1 MEYDALLT
9 ELSAALT
16 RGDVEPGDV
25 EKLLRRGRAASRRAD
40 VPSVLRAAGALVCF
54 AGAALLYGIGF
65 HSYPVFVQEVTPFL
79 FPAVALGATVLM
91 HRALRP
97 AWEVELAGMVGYV
110 ALGAATVTSA
120 VVTGAGPGAGIVAS
134 LAITAV
140 VLALHAAVRIVRLT
154 GWGLSASLVAFTGC
168 AADAAGIL
176 NGATVPWWLGL
187 QGVVAVAAGAL
198 LLHRSHAGAE
208 SAWRSAGV
216 LAVAAAVAGM
226 ADASFG
232 HLGPWHVLLT
242 AAVAACLLGA
252 ARFDMGGLMWVGAL
266 SSIVWL
272 GTLAVVVGRSG
283 NWAVAVILFGL
294 GLVGVAPVIARRRGP
309 GRDEAGVIVGLR

>member
-1 MEYDALLT
+1 MKYNSLLT

-25 EKLLRRGRAASRRAD
+25 EKLLRHRRAPSDRAD

-79 FPAVALGATVLM
+79 FPAVALGAAVLL
-91 HRALRP
+91 HRAPRP
-97 AWEVELAGMVGYV
+97 VWEVELAGMVGYV
-110 ALGAATVTSA
+110 ALGAASVTSA
-120 VVTGAGPGAGIVAS
+120 VVTGAGPGAGVVAS

-154 GWGLSASLVAFTGC
+154 GWGLSACLVAFAGC
-168 AADAAGIL
+168 SADPAGIL
-176 NGATVPWWLGL
+176 NGSTALWWLGL
-187 QGVVAVAAGAL
+187 RRGRPVA
-198 LLHRSHAGAE
+198 
-208 SAWRSAGV
+208 SAPDRRGC
-216 LAVAAAVAGM
+216 
-226 ADASFG
+226 
-232 HLGPWHVLLT
+232 GPF
-242 AAVAACLLGA
+242 GA
-252 ARFDMGGLMWVGAL
+252 ARFDMGGLMWLGAL

-283 NWAVAVILFGL
+283 SWAVAVIPFGL
-294 GLVGVAPVIARRRGP
+294 GLVGLATVIARRRSQAAMRP
-309 GRDEAGVIVGLR
+309 AL